1 MILQNKDIPPV
12 NQRIR
17 DIIDSD
23 YNGSVRAFCIAL
35 GFSDSQKVNR
45 LFKIDPRNGKYPTPS
60 IDILNLISN
69 KFDIS
74 LSWLQNGG
82 SEEAKRNTTHEATPK
97 TISEFVQVPLVP
109 IRAKAGYLV
118 GYGDDVYIQT
128 LPTVPVITD
137 RTFHGKYRCFE
148 VEGDSMDDGTRNAIC
163 DRDVIL
169 GREVGRQLW
178 TCKLHYK
185 DWLFVIVHREGI
197 LIKQIVD
204 HKVNEGII
212 ICHSLNPLYG
222 EDFEVRLDEV
232 SELYNV
238 IKIVDRNA
246 KL

>member
-1 MILQNKDIPPV
+1 MISERTDFEVFINRNRLKKKDIAEYLGV
-12 NQRIR
+12 
-17 DIIDSD
+17 S
-23 YNGSVRAFCIAL
+23 SAFITAL
-35 GFSDSQKVNR
+35 CSGTRPIPMD
-45 LFKIDPRNGKYPTPS
+45 
-60 IDILNLISN
+60 
-69 KFDIS
+69 KFDLIKS
-74 LSWLQNGG
+74 NPNWDTSMFGVG
-82 SEEAKRNTTHEATPK
+82 TEARPK
-97 TISEFVQVPLVP
+97 SISEFVQVPLVP

-118 GYGDDVYIQT
+118 GYGDDGYIQT

-148 VEGDSMDDGTRNAIC
+148 VEGDSMDDGTRSAIC

-185 DWLFVIVHREGI
+185 DWLFVIVHQDGI

-204 HKVNEGII
+204 HKVDEGII
-212 ICHSLNPLYG
+212 ICHSRNPLYG

>member
-1 MILQNKDIPPV
+1 MTVYERIKFAIKWLIGVGKGATQGDIGRLMGYTNKSAFSQVINGHVDLPGDFIERLCNLDEKLNYVWVESEIGEMLKSDLANEASLKP
-12 NQRIR
+12 
-17 DIIDSD
+17 ID
-23 YNGSVRAFCIAL
+23 
-35 GFSDSQKVNR
+35 
-45 LFKIDPRNGKYPTPS
+45 
-60 IDILNLISN
+60 
-69 KFDIS
+69 
-74 LSWLQNGG
+74 
-82 SEEAKRNTTHEATPK
+82 
-97 TISEFVQVPLVP
+97 EFVQVPLVP
-109 IRAKAGYLV
+109 IRAKAGYLI

-137 RTFHGKYRCFE
+137 RTFHGRYRCFE

-178 TCKLHYK
+178 TCKLHYR

-204 HKVNEGII
+204 HRVNEGII
-212 ICHSLNPLYG
+212 VCHSLNPLYG
-222 EDFEVRLDEV
+222 EDFEIRLDEV
-232 SELYNV
+232 AELYNV

>member
-1 MILQNKDIPPV
+1 MTVNERIKIAIKWLIGVGKGSTQGDIGRLMGYSNKSAFSQVI
-12 NQRIR
+12 
-17 DIIDSD
+17 
-23 YNGSVRAFCIAL
+23 NGHVDLPGDFI
-35 GFSDSQKVNR
+35 NR
-45 LFKIDPRNGKYPTPS
+45 LCSLDSR
-60 IDILNLISN
+60 LNN
-69 KFDIS
+69 V
-74 LSWLQNGG
+74 WL
-82 SEEAKRNTTHEATPK
+82 ECEAGEMLNPETSSEATIK

-148 VEGDSMDDGTRNAIC
+148 VEGDSMDDGSRNAIC

-185 DWLFVIVHREGI
+185 DWLFVIVHQDGI
-197 LIKQIVD
+197 LIKQIVAHD
-204 HKVNEGII
+204 VEKGII
-212 ICHSLNPLYG
+212 TCHSLNPLYG
-222 EDFEVRLDEV
+222 DDFEVRLDEV

-238 IKIVDRNA
+238 IKIVDRNT

>member
-1 MILQNKDIPPV
+1 MTVNERIKIAIKWLIGVGKGSTQGDIGRLMGYSNKSAFSQVI
-12 NQRIR
+12 
-17 DIIDSD
+17 
-23 YNGSVRAFCIAL
+23 NGHVDLPGDFI
-35 GFSDSQKVNR
+35 NR
-45 LFKIDPRNGKYPTPS
+45 LCSLDGR
-60 IDILNLISN
+60 LNNVWVECEAGEMLN
-69 KFDIS
+69 
-74 LSWLQNGG
+74 
-82 SEEAKRNTTHEATPK
+82 SETSSEATIK

-178 TCKLHYK
+178 SCKLHYK
-185 DWLFVIVHREGI
+185 DWLFVIVHQDGI

-204 HKVNEGII
+204 HKVDEGII

-238 IKIVDRNA
+238 IKIVDRNT